1 MVHLQRPRTVVM
13 ADDDADDCALMRDAF
28 RESGFDGRLEVVGDG
43 EQLLAYLRRCASER
57 TRAPDAE
64 PAFVLLDLNM
74 PNKDGREALAE
85 IRADPALRHLPIVVF
100 STSAHPRDVLGS
112 YQAGANSYIVKPSSY
127 ADIARL
133 ARELADYW
141 LSTVRLPP
149 APDAAGARG

>member
-1 MVHLQRPRTVVM
+1 MTTLQRPRTIVM

-28 RESGFDGRLEVVGDG
+28 REAGIDGRLEVVGDG
-43 EQLLAYLRRCASER
+43 EQLLAYLRRCAAER
-57 TRAPDAE
+57 ARAPDAE

-127 ADIARL
+127 GEIGRL

-149 APDAAGARG
+149 VPQG